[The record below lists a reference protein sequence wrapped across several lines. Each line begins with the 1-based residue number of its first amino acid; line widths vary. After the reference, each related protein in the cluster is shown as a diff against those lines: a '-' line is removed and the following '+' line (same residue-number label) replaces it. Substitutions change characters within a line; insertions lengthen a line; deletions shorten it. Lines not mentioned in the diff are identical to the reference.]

1 MSVDAIK
8 IEVYILKK
16 IGKLTLFKKRKK
28 CNQLKLNQCV
38 HAHLKMELSVYLL
51 SLHLIFF
58 NQ

>member
-38 HAHLKMELSVYLL
+38 KMERSVYLL